1 MSETNRVP
9 TAILENPRVSPWTL
23 QRARTANPLQPDPC
37 GLIERSQPLL
47 LGPGTG
53 FSCCLLSVPAWSG
66 VWKALRWWSCLDG
79 VRLLRCVVGMSAC
92 SCLSQAVGRSAV
104 VDRAWAWGYSPA
116 LTKQTAVFG
125 GWCLPVLM
133 ADARLCARR
142 PAALL
147 HSLFLRPCLDL
158 FPEMVVSLLFLGLVD
173 LGYLEVALPA
183 WFSSSFL
190 PSLLSVAFL
199 FSVAGCSQ

>member
-1 MSETNRVP
+1 M
-9 TAILENPRVSPWTL
+9 
-23 QRARTANPLQPDPC
+23 RAHRAFPASSA
-37 GLIERSQPLL
+37 RSWYFLPV
-47 LGPGTG
+47 

-199 FSVAGCSQ
+199 FSVAGCSQVDSRWISSGLKHGWNIVFSCNF